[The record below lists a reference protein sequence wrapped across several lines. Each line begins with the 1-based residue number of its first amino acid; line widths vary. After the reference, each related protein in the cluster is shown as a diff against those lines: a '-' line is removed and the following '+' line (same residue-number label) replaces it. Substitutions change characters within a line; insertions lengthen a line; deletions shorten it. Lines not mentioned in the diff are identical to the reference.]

1 MKINVLEKGV
11 VSSAELLQTEMI
23 QKLVNDLKDGDTLF
37 FPKGDYVIGTIF
49 LKSNMTI
56 ELEKNA
62 IIWGAA
68 SFYDYAPQEK
78 IDYPA
83 YQDQSHTYFD
93 CSMFVGKKLKNI
105 SFIGEGTIDMR
116 SVWDLD
122 NVRDIV
128 HRGPKC
134 ITLVECDNVKMS
146 GLTILN
152 VTDLAVYFVS
162 STNVCIDGLKL
173 KVYIDGISPDNS
185 KHCVIKNCYVESG
198 DDGVVFKSSYN
209 LNRLDYCDDIIVDNC
224 EIKSRCNAIKF
235 GTESNGGFRNV
246 KISNCKLK
254 DSRITGISLESVD
267 GANVDNIEFKNI
279 EMHNVGSPFFVYVG
293 KRMRGPKGLE
303 IGSIKNVSFEN
314 ISVHGPY
321 HVYDCM
327 PWNYASYVA
336 NDNKQFP
343 GMFSKQEVEP
353 SGTWQITSNVCGLP
367 KHLIE
372 NISFKNIYM
381 ELDGGVK
388 EFNPKVPEE
397 PVNNYPEVFVYGRI
411 LPAYGIY
418 FRNIKGLFLS
428 NFQIKLFHEDLR
440 EKFVFDNVSDININ

>member
-1 MKINVLEKGV
+1 MKVNVLEKGV
-11 VSSAELLQTEMI
+11 VSSKELLQTKKVQE
-23 QKLVNDLKDGDTLF
+23 LVNSLKEGETLY

-49 LKSNMTI
+49 LKSDMTI
-56 ELEKNA
+56 EVSKGA
-62 IIWGAA
+62 TIWGAP
-68 SFYDYAPQEK
+68 SFYDYAPQEEK
-78 IDYPA
+78 NFPI

-93 CSMFVGKKLKNI
+93 CSMFVGKNLKNI

-162 STNVCIDGLKL
+162 STNVEIDGLKL

-185 KHCVIKNCYVESG
+185 KHVVIKNCDVEAG

-224 EIKSRCNAIKF
+224 LIKSRCNPVKF
-235 GTESNGGFRNV
+235 GTESNGGFKNIKV
-246 KISNCKLK
+246 TNCVFR
-254 DSRITGISLESVD
+254 DSRITGIALESVD
-267 GANVDNIEFKNI
+267 GAKVENIEFKNI
-279 EMHNVGSPFFVYVG
+279 KMYNIGSPFFVYIG
-293 KRMRGPKGLE
+293 KRMRGPKELE

-314 ISVHGPY
+314 IYVMGPY

-327 PWNYASYVA
+327 AWNYVSYVA
-336 NDNKQFP
+336 KDNKQFP
-343 GMFSKQEVEP
+343 GYYSKQVEEP
-353 SGTWQITSNVCGLP
+353 TGTWQITSNICGLP
-367 KHLIE
+367 GHKIE
-372 NISFKNIYM
+372 NISFKKIYM

-388 EFNPKVPEE
+388 EYNKGVPEE
-397 PVNNYPEVFVYGRI
+397 PSSPYPEIYVYGRI
-411 LPAYGIY
+411 LPAYGFY
-418 FRNIKGLFLS
+418 FRNVNGVTLEDIK
-428 NFQIKLFHEDLR
+428 IKLLHEDSR
-440 EKFVFDNVSDININ
+440 EKFVFDNVENIVM